1 MGIDRELEAQ
11 ILRYYHVEKWRINT
25 IAEQLHVHHSTV
37 ERVLTQA
44 GVPRINRRPRVSQVD
59 AFVPFIA
66 DTLTRFPT
74 LTAARLFQ
82 MVRERGYRGSSS
94 HFRHRVA
101 LLRPRKAAEAYL
113 RLRTLQGEQGQ
124 VDWAHFGHL
133 QVGQAQRPLM
143 GFVMVLSYSR
153 RIFLRFYLDARQAI
167 FLDGHLQ
174 AFHAWNGCP
183 RVLLYD
189 NLKSAVLE
197 RHGDAIR
204 FHPTLLAFAAHYR
217 FEPRPVAV
225 ARGNEKGRVERAIRY
240 VREAFFAARQF
251 ADIDDLN
258 AQAQAWCDGQ
268 AMERPCPEDRTVRV
282 RDAFAQEQPLL
293 VPLPEDDFPVAERI
307 EVNIGKTPYARF
319 DTNDYSVPA
328 EYVRRSLTVLATTSV
343 VRIMDGAKVIASHP
357 RSYDRGQQIEDPG
370 HIRALENAKRSARQ
384 HRTTDALV
392 ACVPAVKDLLVQAA
406 AHGYNLGAVTRGLMA
421 LLQRYPAQELDQ
433 AVCDAL
439 ARGVPHPNAVR
450 LALDARR
457 HARGEPPPTPVHLP
471 EHLRS
476 RDVAVRPHRLDSYD
490 QLTERPDDDEPEC
503 EPA

>member
-11 ILRYYHVEKWRINT
+11 ILRYYHVEKWRLNT
-25 IAEQLHVHHSTV
+25 IAGQLRVHHSTV

-44 GVPRINRRPRVSQVD
+44 GIARIDRVPRPSRTD
-59 AFVPFIA
+59 AFVPFITE
-66 DTLTRFPT
+66 TLTRFPT

-82 MVRERGYRGSSS
+82 MVRERGYDGSQS

-101 LLRPRKAAEAYL
+101 LLRPRKPAEAYL
-113 RLRTLQGEQGQ
+113 RLRTLPGEQGQ
-124 VDWAHFGHL
+124 VDWGHFGHH
-133 QVGQAQRPLM
+133 QIGQAQRPLM

-153 RIFLRFYLDARQAI
+153 RIFLRFYLDARQAA
-167 FLDGHLQ
+167 FLDAHLQ
-174 AFHAWNGCP
+174 AFRAWNGCP

-197 RHGDAIR
+197 RRGDAIR
-204 FHPTLLAFAAHYR
+204 FHPQLLAFAAHYR

-240 VREAFFAARQF
+240 VREAFFAARSF
-251 ADIDDLN
+251 TDIDDLN
-258 AQAQAWCDGQ
+258 TQAQAWCETQ
-268 AMERPCPEDRTVRV
+268 AMDRPCPEDRQVSVRE
-282 RDAFAQEQPLL
+282 AFAREQPLL
-293 VPLPEDDFPVAERI
+293 LALPEDDFPVAERI
-307 EVNIGKTPYARF
+307 EVHIGKTPYARF

-328 EYVRRSLTVLATTSV
+328 EYVGRSLTVFATASR
-343 VRIMDGAKVIASHP
+343 VRITDGAKVVASHP
-357 RSYDRGQQIEDPG
+357 RSYDRKQQIEDPA
-370 HIRALENAKRSARQ
+370 HIRALVDRKRSARQ
-384 HRTTDALV
+384 HRATDALV
-392 ACVPAVKDLLVQAA
+392 ASCPAVRDLLVQAA
-406 AHGYNLGAVTRGLMA
+406 AHGYNLGAVTRALLA
-421 LLQRYPAQELDQ
+421 LLQRYPAPELNQ

-439 ARGVPHPNAVR
+439 ARGVPHPNNVR

-457 HARGEPPPTPVHLP
+457 HARGEAPPTPVHLP

-490 QLTERPDDDEPEC
+490 QLTDRPDDDEPEC